1 MNPLL
6 KIALYLLVVGLCA
19 IFISPAAYWFIH
31 WLIDLGFTPLA
42 FLENFPFHRYFSRTL
57 QVSAIVLAPLL
68 AWWLS
73 IRTLTQL
80 GLEKNPRRLK
90 DLTLGLNSALIPL
103 TILAIIYFVFA
114 FYRFQNEPEF
124 TKLFRIL
131 GTAAVVACLEEFF
144 FRGVLLGL
152 AVRSFGKWKGALFS
166 ALIFA
171 VVHFL
176 RPARLPD
183 SAPVDWGSGWSQ
195 LFSFTHG
202 LPTLYLLSFGF
213 ASLLLSGLIL
223 AWATLKTKSLYLPIG
238 IHAAWVFGQQSLQ
251 VIGKFTPSPKTAAL
265 PWVGPNLVSGA
276 VPTGLLPLLA
286 LISTACILFFCLRS
300 RQNSPQAS
308 DEK

>member
-6 KIALYLLVVGLCA
+6 KIALYLLLVGLCG
-19 IFISPAAYWFIH
+19 IFISPLAYWFIH
-31 WLIDLGFTPLA
+31 WLIDMGFTPLA

-57 QVSAIVLAPLL
+57 QVAAIVLAPLL

-73 IRTLTQL
+73 IRTLSQL
-80 GLEKNPRRLK
+80 GLEKNLHKRR
-90 DLTLGLNSALIPL
+90 DLLAGLNAALIPL
-103 TILAIIYFVFA
+103 TLLGIIYFVFA

-152 AVRSFGKWKGALFS
+152 AVHSFGKFKGALFS
-166 ALIFA
+166 AVIFA

-183 SAPVDWGSGWSQ
+183 AAPVDWESGWSQ
-195 LFSFTHG
+195 LLSFTHG
-202 LPTLYLLSFGF
+202 LPAFYLLVFGF
-213 ASLLLSGLIL
+213 AALLLSGLIL
-223 AWATLKTKSLYLPIG
+223 AWATLKTKSLFLPIG
-238 IHAAWVFGQQSLQ
+238 IHAGWVFGQQSLQ
-251 VIGKFTPSPKTAAL
+251 VIGKLTASPNTAEL

-276 VPTGLLPLLA
+276 VPTGLLPLIA
-286 LISTACILFFCLRS
+286 IGATAVILFFYLRKS
-300 RQNSPQAS
+300 T
-308 DEK
+308 E